1 MKSNKI
7 IFLSILICSFDQ
19 LTKFIIITTTPARYT
34 PILPGLIRLNLVK
47 NKGAAFSIFSSF
59 PFLLSI
65 ISLTVA
71 LVLILWIYSRSSF
84 NYYNAL
90 GIGFLLGGTL
100 GNGLDRW
107 RLGYVVDFIELIPV
121 NFPIFNFADIS
132 INIALIYLLLDIV
145 ASRRI

>member
-1 MKSNKI
+1 MV
-7 IFLSILICSFDQ
+7 
-19 LTKFIIITTTPARYT
+19 TPSTYA

-71 LVLILWIYSRSSF
+71 LVLIIWIYSRSSL

-100 GNGLDRW
+100 GNGLDRL
-107 RLGYVVDFIELIPV
+107 RLGYVVDFIQLIPV
-121 NFPIFNFADIS
+121 NFPIFNLADIS
-132 INIALIYLLLDIV
+132 INIALIYLLLDILT
-145 ASRRI
+145 RKRI

>member
-7 IFLSILICSFDQ
+7 ILLSFLICSFDQ
-19 LTKFIIITTTPARYT
+19 LTKFMAITVTPATYT
-34 PILPGLIRLNLVK
+34 PIVPGLIRFNLVK

-84 NYYNAL
+84 DYYNAL
-90 GIGFLLGGTL
+90 SIGFLLGGTL

-107 RLGYVVDFIELIPV
+107 RLGYVVDFIQLIPI

-132 INIALIYLLLDIV
+132 INIALIYLLLDILT
-145 ASRRI
+145 RKRI

>member
-1 MKSNKI
+1 MKSNTI

-19 LTKFIIITTTPARYT
+19 LTKFIAITITPASQI
-34 PILPGLIRLNLVK
+34 PIIPGLIRLNLVK

-71 LVLILWIYSRSSF
+71 LVLIILICSRSFF

-90 GIGFLLGGTL
+90 GIGCLLGGTL

-107 RLGYVVDFIELIPV
+107 RLGYVVDFIQLIPV

-132 INIALIYLLLDIV
+132 INIALIYLLLDILT
-145 ASRRI
+145 RKRI

>member
-7 IFLSILICSFDQ
+7 ILLSFLICSFDQ
-19 LTKFIIITTTPARYT
+19 LTKFIAITVAPATYT
-34 PILPGLIRLNLVK
+34 PILPGLIRFNLVR

-71 LVLILWIYSRSSF
+71 IVLILWIYSRSSY

-90 GIGFLLGGTL
+90 GLAFLLGGTL

-107 RLGYVVDFIELIPV
+107 RLGYVVDFIQLIPI
-121 NFPIFNFADIS
+121 NFPIFNFADMS
-132 INIALIYLLLDIV
+132 INIALIYILFDTL
-145 ASRRI
+145 SRKRI

>member
-7 IFLSILICSFDQ
+7 ILLSILICSFDQ
-19 LTKFIIITTTPARYT
+19 LTKFIAITITPTIYT

-47 NKGAAFSIFSSF
+47 NKGAAFSIFSSL

-84 NYYNAL
+84 NYYNSL

-107 RLGYVVDFIELIPV
+107 RLGYVVDFIQLIPI
-121 NFPIFNFADIS
+121 NFPIFNFADVS
-132 INIALIYLLLDIV
+132 INIALIYLLLDTLT
-145 ASRRI
+145 RKRI

>member
-7 IFLSILICSFDQ
+7 ILLSFLICSFDQ
-19 LTKFIIITTTPARYT
+19 LTKFMAITVTPARYT
-34 PILPGLIRLNLVK
+34 PILPGLIRFNLVR

-59 PFLLSI
+59 PLLLSI

-71 LVLILWIYSRSSF
+71 LVLILWIYSRSSY

-90 GIGFLLGGTL
+90 GLALLLGGTL

-107 RLGYVVDFIELIPV
+107 RLGYVIDY
-121 NFPIFNFADIS
+121 NQ
-132 INIALIYLLLDIV
+132 
-145 ASRRI
+145 